1 MATKKV
7 VIDDRTVAVKDTE
20 VKFGFGQVANPTP
33 PAVTNVFRII
43 LYTVGVLNIATM
55 TFTAIPPDI
64 SEAINNWSAEV
75 IVFAHAISKLFG
87 LNIEK

>member
-1 MATKKV
+1 MPTKKV
-7 VIDDRTVAVKDTE
+7 IIDNQTIAVKDTE
-20 VKFGFGQVANPTP
+20 VKFGLGQVSNPTP
-33 PAVTNVFRII
+33 PVVTNIFRWV

-55 TFTAIPPDI
+55 TFTAIPAEVTDI
-64 SEAINNWSAEV
+64 INTWSAEV